1 MRRFIILLL
10 VCLTWGLMA
19 GTAAGQIFDTTNCK
33 IGFKDTVGVQGE
45 AVWIPIYITM
55 DSALSG
61 VSMNFEF
68 DTTILN
74 PGLIHDDLF
83 VEGLNDSTDWV
94 WYINVRLSPVAQSYL
109 GDDIIVLA
117 PYSMAN
123 DQKRETARF
132 LMYPFGDDV
141 LTLPGKKTIGD
152 DFVLAEILFIV
163 DPDAMTNS
171 YGGLD
176 VYLGGGAEEDYWTTE
191 MAQEWYSPALAPP
204 EYDSLDTVWECVEVD
219 VDSVCIDS
227 IIDSIG
233 SYHIIP
239 NQVVTLSVIPGH
251 WDAHFTVREPDTSG
265 TDPDPDP
272 DPDENKLPVLS
283 LSPAT
288 TIYNIKQGEL
298 VSINVA
304 ATDVEGGDIEIYANG
319 GNLSGI
325 PNSSLYP
332 SNPITGGGGSVTGTF
347 SFTPDV
353 NQQGN
358 FVFSFYARDD
368 SSASSAVQTITVA
381 VEELDLDILYTT
393 SAEGQ
398 SPEGGIPGL
407 NEVLVPINI
416 VTKKTVY
423 GIQFNMVYDS
433 DNFKLDSIVP
443 TDRIPDWI
451 AVENI
456 TTTPGELKVVT
467 FGLANDPMVTGT
479 TSAVM
484 YLAFTV
490 DDYAVPGCSPLVLLD
505 AMQSIDPNPDIT
517 GLVMEV
523 ESGTVCVDLVG
534 DLNLNFEID
543 VDDMTGTVGYLIGDI
558 DLSRR
563 RFHIADI
570 VPNDTVNVIDL
581 MGIINTFFGWP
592 ITPKTQNTLDSYLDE
607 YATLNIRHDEI
618 PSAGITSE
626 MVIEADLP
634 TEAAGVELVIRYN
647 PNTVEMLAPELT
659 ESSSHF
665 DLRVRDNGEG
675 YMKVLMVNWQPWN
688 EDKLIAGGLSDIIK
702 LPFVSKSSISALD
715 NRQVRITQAF
725 ISTGSAKGITV
736 EGVNTDP
743 TLPLTFEL
751 YQNRPNPFNPV
762 TTIDFYIDGSSSAAD
777 QVRLE
782 IFNIIGQSVKTL
794 IDESLLPGQH
804 SIEWDG
810 TDNNGS
816 RLASGVYLYRLKI
829 GESSQAKKMMLL
841 K

>member
-19 GTAAGQIFDTTNCK
+19 GTATGQVVDSTDT
-33 IGFKDTVGVQGE
+33 IGFKDTVGVQGTE
-45 AVWIPIYITM
+45 IWLPIYITL
-55 DSALSG
+55 DSLLSG
-61 VSMNFEF
+61 ASMNFKF

-74 PGLIHDDLF
+74 PGIIYDDLF

-94 WYINVRLSPVAQSYL
+94 WYMDVRLSPVAQSYL
-109 GDDIIVLA
+109 GSDIVVLV
-117 PYSMAN
+117 PYSMSTPSKMN
-123 DQKRETARF
+123 TGRF
-132 LMYPFGDDV
+132 LMYPFGDEV
-141 LTLPGKKTIGD
+141 LTLPGKDVVGS

-171 YGGLD
+171 SGILN
-176 VYLGGGAEEDYWTTE
+176 VYIGGGPEEDYWTTE
-191 MAQEWYSPALAPP
+191 LAEEWDNPLLAPLP
-204 EYDSLDTVWECVEVD
+204 FDSLDTVWDCNDPPACDDTTINRVD
-219 VDSVCIDS
+219 TIHV
-227 IIDSIG
+227 
-233 SYHIIP
+233 IP
-239 NQVVTLSVIPGH
+239 NTVVTRSVIPFMEN
-251 WDAHFTVREPDTSG
+251 AFFTVREPDTSG
-265 TDPDPDP
+265 VDPDPDP

-283 LSPAT
+283 LSPTT

-304 ATDVEGGDIEIYANG
+304 ATDVEGGVVEIYANG
-319 GNLSGI
+319 GDLSGI

-332 SNPITGGGGSVTGTF
+332 SNPITGGGGSATGTF

-368 SSASSAVQTITVA
+368 SSANSATQTITVA

-433 DNFKLDSIVP
+433 DNFELDSIVP

-456 TTTPGELKVVT
+456 TTTPGELRVVT

-505 AMQSIDPNPDIT
+505 AMQSIDPNPDVQ

-523 ESGTVCVDLVG
+523 ESGTVCIDLVG

-570 VPNDTVNVIDL
+570 VPNDTVNVVDL

-592 ITPKTQNTLDSYLDE
+592 IAPKTQNTLDSYLDE

-626 MVIEADLP
+626 MAIEADLP

-647 PNTVEMLAPELT
+647 PNAVEMLAPELT
-659 ESSSHF
+659 ESSTNF

-688 EDKLIAGGLSDIIK
+688 EDKLIAGGLSNIIK
-702 LPFVSKSSISALD
+702 LPFVSKSSISASD
-715 NRQVRITQAF
+715 NSQVRITQAF

-736 EGVNTDP
+736 EGVNP
-743 TLPLTFEL
+743 GPPLPSTFEL

-777 QVRLE
+777 QVKLE

-794 IDESLLPGQH
+794 IDETLLPGQH